1 MSSEAA
7 SLAPKQLPQMST
19 DQIRIGALT
28 RFHLMIKSVFRPCR
42 LLARNS

>member
-7 SLAPKQLPQMST
+7 SLAPKQLPQLST

-28 RFHLMIKSVFRPCR
+28 RFHLMVIICVSSVST
-42 LLARNS
+42 LG

>member
-19 DQIRIGALT
+19 DQIRIGTLT
-28 RFHLMIKSVFRPCR
+28 RFHLMVIIRVSSVSTPG
-42 LLARNS
+42 